1 MFKRFIN
8 KPQDSFLLL
17 GPRGTGKSTWLESEY
32 RSLQKFDFLDT
43 QLALKYSM
51 NPGHFYE
58 ELKTSKPGTWI
69 IVDEIQKVPSL
80 LDEVHRLIENN
91 KLKFILSGSSA
102 RKLKK
107 SSTNLLGGRA
117 EVMRCFPFVSSEL
130 GNQFNIQKAIQF
142 GSLPKSFLTLKPQAF
157 LRSYIETYI
166 QQEIIA
172 EAIVKNLGS
181 FSRFLEIAGLQN
193 AQTINITNIAR
204 DAKVARPTVQGYFQ
218 VLVDTLVGDWLPA
231 WKLKAAT
238 KEVSHPKFYFFDS
251 GVARAASGR
260 LPYPVNSEELG
271 FLFETLMFHELK
283 AYMSYSEK
291 NYKLHYW
298 RSHSNEEVDFVF
310 EDQKGYVAIECKS
323 DTQWL
328 NSYNGGLKVL
338 GEKLVSKKVRLL
350 GVYLGDKVIDIGNIK
365 VFPAKTFLKRL
376 WDDQVGI

>member
-1 MFKRFIN
+1 MFKRLIP

-17 GPRGTGKSTWLESEY
+17 GPRGTGKSTWLDKEY
-32 RSLQKFDFLDT
+32 SSIQKFDFLDT

-51 NPGHFYE
+51 NPGYFYE
-58 ELKTSKPGTWI
+58 ELKSLRAGTWI

-80 LDEVHRLIENN
+80 LDEVHRLIEKH

-117 EVMRCFPFVSSEL
+117 EVIRCYPFVSNEV
-130 GNQFNIQKAIQF
+130 GDNFDIRKVIQF
-142 GSLPKSFLTLKPQAF
+142 GSLPKSFLTLKPQGF

-172 EAIVKNLGS
+172 EAIVKSLGS
-181 FSRFLEIAGLQN
+181 FSRFLEISAIQN
-193 AQTINITNIAR
+193 GQTINVTNIAR

-218 VLVDTLVGDWLPA
+218 VLVETLVGDWLPA

-260 LPYPVNSEELG
+260 LPYPINSEECG
-271 FLFETLMFHELK
+271 FLFETFIFHELK

-298 RSHSNEEVDFVF
+298 RSHDNNEVDFVF

-323 DTQWL
+323 SEEWL
-328 NSYNGGLKVL
+328 NSYNAGLKVL
-338 GEKLVSKKVRLL
+338 GEKLKSKNIRLF
-350 GVYLGDKVIDIGNIK
+350 GVYLGDKVLDIGNIK
-365 VFPAKTFLKRL
+365 IFPAKTFLKYL
-376 WDDQVGI
+376 WADQIAN